1 MIEIGKKFV
10 WGYHNAQQAARN
22 QRQKALSLAAQTEEQ
37 ARALE
42 QDYRAH
48 TAYLFR
54 TAAEKMRQSS
64 QAALAALAQ
73 QQARRA
79 ANGVSGQSASA
90 MEDKQQVR
98 LAEQMQHQA
107 IRADLQAQGAQQAR
121 SFAQKW
127 QALWQTAHAARKF
140 AKGGK
145 RLGRF
150 GRALI
155 SLFQ

>member
-64 QAALAALAQ
+64 QAALAALTQ

-98 LAEQMQHQA
+98 LAEQMQKIFENEYVIA
-107 IRADLQAQGAQQAR
+107 ESSICVSSSSAAYSMLPMDMASTNRIIT
-121 SFAQKW
+121 
-127 QALWQTAHAARKF
+127 ALWI
-140 AKGGK
+140 K
-145 RLGRF
+145 RDE
-150 GRALI
+150 
-155 SLFQ
+155 S